1 VTVEPFKPKSTLCDV
16 LPCTEPPVCALYVNV
31 KVAGATGVD
40 TALDEHV
47 VVAQPG
53 PLHEAVLATVALP

>member
-1 VTVEPFKPKSTLCDV
+1 VTGEPFSPKSTVCEV
-16 LPCTEPPVCALYVNV
+16 LPWTEPPVSALYVNV

-40 TALDEHV
+40 TALDEQV
-47 VVAQPG
+47 DVAHPG